1 MVRKEEKPF
10 GQYIESSGPRF
21 QDCRFLSLYKTRCRS
36 GQFLLRSYSVGHQR
50 CDCFSAPR
58 RARPRFFTSSAS
70 SLMDCSL
77 RTSLTS
83 RQRGFGII
91 DGREKFRTLPFAFF
105 PLPQG
110 LTHGIFL
117 AAKPATL
124 DGPLN
129 KGFLVG
135 REKHFHAHSV
145 RAPQASVKRRNV
157 GAPTFSRSAA
167 ARRRFAIAT
176 RPPNDRPT
184 AIPTASL

>member
-10 GQYIESSGPRF
+10 GQCIESSGPQF
-21 QDCRFLSLYKTRCRS
+21 QDCRFLSLCKTRCRS

-58 RARPRFFTSSAS
+58 RAHFFGTFAHG
-70 SLMDCSL
+70 LFVE

-91 DGREKFRTLPFAFF
+91 DGREKFRTLPFASF

-124 DGPLN
+124 DGQLN

-176 RPPNDRPT
+176 RPPNAKSRGGSR
-184 AIPTASL
+184 ASLPPRL